1 MFVTFLVLHLS
12 ATHQALREGT
22 FTTRQNLEADVRTFF
37 VLPIPQEVWQ
47 RTKVLHEPDFVAFV
61 ERGLRV
67 RIGTVEP

>member
-1 MFVTFLVLHLS
+1 MTFLVLHLS